1 MRTVRPTSSA
11 PHRKKVQR
19 ATAALGLLCALT
31 AGSCWAQQSA
41 QASPAAQ
48 ASKPAAAAQSKSSGK
63 QAAKETAKAPAKV
76 AKSAQ
81 AKRDASV
88 KNKST
93 SKAKGDKADKAE
105 SAAAHEDKTDAK
117 LADVK
122 SQDKTADKASD
133 KAEVRTVEARRADNR
148 APVAKVADTAPP
160 AGIMMGAYGQSL
172 MRTASV
178 NSAAGNSGTP
188 STMPPSTGTALTAQA
203 GNLAAA
209 AAPVVAS
216 VAQNNSAG
224 APSITAANTVAAP
237 VVPALPATATAMMG
251 AAGPVGGSDSVSRF
265 LQQRGIVAQA
275 QAQTQAE
282 NAAIAGNPSLLNE
295 VRDRA
300 SNLVLSAMNF
310 LGVPYRRGGN
320 SVSNGFDCSGFTR
333 HIFEMSVGLVL
344 PRRADEQAK
353 MSALVSIK
361 KEDLKPGDLVF
372 FNTMRATFS
381 HVGIYVGEGKF
392 IHSPRAGG
400 AVRVEDMRE
409 AYWAKRFT
417 GARRADLTQA
427 PNT

>member
-1 MRTVRPTSSA
+1 MRILRPTSSA
-11 PHRKKVQR
+11 PHRPTVLR
-19 ATAALGLLCALT
+19 ATAALGLICALT
-31 AGSCWAQQSA
+31 AGSCWAQQTEKSANTSSASSA
-41 QASPAAQ
+41 QA
-48 ASKPAAAAQSKSSGK
+48 AAAKDGKGKASAKS
-63 QAAKETAKAPAKV
+63 AAKSTKV

-81 AKRDASV
+81 TKQE
-88 KNKST
+88 KSKT
-93 SKAKGDKADKAE
+93 QSASKAGGDKTDKADKADRV
-105 SAAAHEDKTDAK
+105 SAAQKPELEAKHQDKSDAK
-117 LADVK
+117 PRTVAEK
-122 SQDKTADKASD
+122 SDTRTADL
-133 KAEVRTVEARRADNR
+133 T
-148 APVAKVADTAPP
+148 PP
-160 AGIMMGAYGQSL
+160 PGTMMGAYGQSL

-178 NSAAGNSGTP
+178 ASVAGGTHPALLPQPAAAINAQGGTLSAGTP
-188 STMPPSTGTALTAQA
+188 A
-203 GNLAAA
+203 
-209 AAPVVAS
+209 VAS
-216 VAQNNSAG
+216 VAAAQNSNAG
-224 APSITAANTVAAP
+224 TPSITAANTMMAP
-237 VVPALPATATAMMG
+237 IAPALPATAMMG
-251 AAGPVGGSDSVSRF
+251 AAAGTSNDVVTRF

-275 QAQTQAE
+275 QAQTEADT
-282 NAAIAGNPSLLNE
+282 AAMAGNPSLLNE

-353 MSALVSIK
+353 MSSLISIK